1 MAFSLERPFPLL
13 HSSFLTSWSPTWK
26 DLTYVFILY
35 PTLFSSGSF
44 RVSGFMLWSLSNFEL
59 ICVQLKGS
67 KFTLPS
73 TCSYPVFP
81 VPFAQQAASYPVCTF
96 GFLQKSSSSSRWVFW
111 LLYSTPRIYV
121 SVSRLHRAVL
131 YYDYVR
137 YGNTSSTIL
146 IAQNCICYDLVSIYI
161 FGPCLLS
168 LWKWSCNVD

>member
-26 DLTYVFILY
+26 DLTYIFILC
-35 PTLFSSGSF
+35 PTLVFFWQFQSF
-44 RVSGFMLWSLSNFEL
+44 RFYAVVLEQFWVDMCAVGRIKVHSS
-59 ICVQLKGS
+59 
-67 KFTLPS
+67 S

-96 GFLQKSSSSSRWVFW
+96 GFLQKSSSSSRWIFW

-121 SVSRLHRAVL
+121 SVSCLHRAVL

-137 YGNTSSTIL
+137 CGNTSSTIL